1 MNDPSGAT
9 KVDTA
14 ASGKPSLLAI
24 RNLNVHYG
32 PVHAVRRVSIEV
44 PEQSIVALLGANGAG
59 KTSVLTACMGFL
71 PSTAEGLTFAGR
83 SIAGLRTEEIV
94 RSGMTLTPEG
104 RRVFPGL
111 TVAENLAMGGG
122 ATAALRARAKVNRER
137 VFDLFPRLRE
147 RLNQKAGSLSGGE
160 QQMLAIG
167 RSLMSEPKLLL
178 LDEPSLGL
186 APNIVDQIFDLIV
199 LLNKTGTTIL
209 LVEQNAEVSLDIS
222 HTAFVL
228 RGGEV
233 AASGSSAE
241 LRGRGNL
248 DGLYF
253 GI

>member
-1 MNDPSGAT
+1 MNSHGDVTTLDST
-9 KVDTA
+9 
-14 ASGKPSLLAI
+14 ASGTPLLAI

-32 PVHAVRRVSIEV
+32 PVHAVRGVSIEV
-44 PEQSIVALLGANGAG
+44 PEGSIVALLGANGAG
-59 KTSVLTACMGFL
+59 KTSVLNACMGFL
-71 PSTAEGLTFAGR
+71 PLTADGLAFAGR
-83 SIAGLRTEEIV
+83 SVIGLRTEEIV
-94 RSGMTLTPEG
+94 RGGMTLTPEG
-104 RRVFPGL
+104 RKIFPRL
-111 TVAENLAMGGG
+111 TVAENLAMGGS
-122 ATAALRARAKVNRER
+122 ATSGLRARMKDNRER
-137 VFDLFPRLRE
+137 VLDLFPRLKE
-147 RLNQKAGSLSGGE
+147 RLGQQAGSLSGGE

-167 RSLMSEPKLLL
+167 RSLMSEPRLLL

-199 LLNKTGTTIL
+199 LLNRTGTTIL

-241 LRGRGNL
+241 LRARGNL

-253 GI
+253 GV

>member
-1 MNDPSGAT
+1 MLTMS
-9 KVDTA
+9 
-14 ASGKPSLLAI
+14 
-24 RNLNVHYG
+24 NLNVRYG
-32 PVHAVRRVSIEV
+32 PVHAVRGVSIEV
-44 PEQSIVALLGANGAG
+44 PEQTIVALLGANGAG
-59 KTSVLTACMGFL
+59 KSSVLAACMGLL
-71 PSTAEGLTFAGR
+71 PSTADSLTFADKTILG
-83 SIAGLRTEEIV
+83 ARTEELV
-94 RSGMTLTPEG
+94 RVGMTLTPEG
-104 RRVFPGL
+104 RKVFPGL
-111 TVAENLAMGGG
+111 TVAENLAMGSAG
-122 ATAALRARAKVNRER
+122 TAKLRARGKVIRES
-137 VFDLFPRLRE
+137 VLELFPRLSE

-233 AASGSSAE
+233 AVSGSSAD
-241 LRGRGNL
+241 LRRRGNL
-248 DGLYF
+248 GDLYF
-253 GI
+253 GV